1 MRAYA
6 RKDNKR
12 IYKKISLYCR
22 FYLLK
27 LDDRKHE
34 DEKMF
39 ECSKDGLG
47 NRKHTYSILGE
58 VIEADF

>member
-1 MRAYA
+1 MRE
-6 RKDNKR
+6 KITKVF
-12 IYKKISLYCR
+12 YKKNSLYCK
-22 FYLLK
+22 FHLLK
-27 LDDRKHE
+27 LDDWKHK

-47 NRKHTYSILGE
+47 NRKHTYSMLEE